1 MEEKSKEISRQLN
14 SGYCVKMVHP
24 RRDEHKIKIVENGIL
39 HLCYFIDYG
48 PRTNR
53 LVDVA
58 RWTLRVSQLK
68 YILQQDN

>member
-14 SGYCVKMVHP
+14 SGYCVKMVHL
-24 RRDEHKIKIVENGIL
+24 RREEHKIKIVENGIL

-53 LVDVA
+53 LVA